1 MACFTA
7 LNVVARVALA
17 GGPPN
22 VKPVAFL
29 AITAGII
36 TGALGGLVVGGLSMV
51 ISDLYFGGGYWTIID
66 AASMG
71 AIACLAGL
79 LWNRREK
86 ISRLELVVGGFVL
99 TAVYDIAVSVIP
111 AWIFGYN
118 WWIAILLLY
127 IPFLAGGI
135 VYPFGLV
142 HEFTTAVLMGAIGP
156 ALIGRVRTLVNQN
169 SQN

>member
-29 AITAGII
+29 AITAGVI
-36 TGALGGLVVGGLSMV
+36 TGAFGGLVVGGLSMF

-66 AASMG
+66 ATSMG
-71 AIACLAGL
+71 AIAWLAGL
-79 LWNRREK
+79 LWARRDK
-86 ISRLELVVGGFVL
+86 ITRIELVIGSFVL
-99 TAVYDIAVSVIP
+99 TAIYDIAASIIP

-127 IPFLAGGI
+127 IPFLAGGVI
-135 VYPFGLV
+135 YPFGLV

-156 ALIGRVRTLVNQN
+156 ALIGRVRTLVSHNT
-169 SQN
+169 